1 MEILNTKLFD
11 RADMEENSVMIA
23 ATKAEANKGQFTYDI
38 LKISGFFNPLDSK
51 FINSH

>member
-23 ATKAEANKGQFTYDI
+23 ATKAEANKGQLTYDI
-38 LKISGFFNPLDSK
+38 HKTNGFWNP
-51 FINSH
+51 